1 MCGIVVGVR
10 SRAESSLDAIE
21 PESALPGIEEL
32 FRREYEVMYRLAFTM
47 LGSDGDAEE
56 VVQEAFVS
64 IASRWDK
71 LDNPGGYLRVSV
83 VNGGRKRL
91 RSRTRGKAAAAKL
104 RDGSVTG
111 AMVQREYLRDAL
123 DGLPDRQRTAVVLTY
138 YSGLDSNEAGELMG
152 CRPATVRSLI
162 RHAFDRLR
170 QEVER

>member
-1 MCGIVVGVR
+1 MRR
-10 SRAESSLDAIE
+10 SAESRLDAIE
-21 PESALPGIEEL
+21 PESARPGIEEL
-32 FRREYEVMYRLAFTM
+32 FRREYEAMYRLAFTM
-47 LGSDGDAEE
+47 LSSDGDAEE
-56 VVQEAFVS
+56 VVQEAFVGV
-64 IASRWDK
+64 ASCWDK
-71 LDNPGGYLRVSV
+71 LDNPGGYLRVSI

-91 RSRTRGKAAAAKL
+91 RSRTRGRTAEAKL
-104 RDGSVTG
+104 RDGVASG
-111 AMVQREYLRDAL
+111 AVVQPEYLRDAL